1 MTSSKMSNLT
11 GFQIPVIGHATA
23 GECIFSY
30 IDQVDT
36 MADVAKSHH
45 QRLVGDGRRILQ
57 VLPHNGL
64 VLWSKGNVVGVSSLE
79 SEVSLLSGEVVTS
92 ASISHEDD
100 GLHVLIVVHNNRVLY
115 YRLDVSSLQ
124 PHAMFTSSFSAPQ
137 AVTQVI
143 KVPGYMAVLC
153 SHPSPSSGSKVLSV
167 VKCVGHQW
175 DIHAEVTVAIDA
187 SFAHLNMA
195 VSCIC
200 VFYPYRSLRFLTVS
214 GCLSLMVF
222 RPQNRSQ
229 LWPRSTSRNVPTN
242 STSSPWT
249 LLKCCLLPR

>member
-1 MTSSKMSNLT
+1 MTSSKMSDLT
-11 GFQIPVIGHATA
+11 GFQSPVIGHATA

-57 VLPHNGL
+57 VLPYNGL
-64 VLWSKGNVVGVSSLE
+64 VLWSKCDDGRVYSLE
-79 SEVSLLSGEVVTS
+79 SEVSLLSGEIATS

-115 YRLDVSSLQ
+115 YRLDASSLQ

-143 KVPGYMAVLC
+143 KVPGYMAVVC
-153 SHPSPSSGSKVLSV
+153 SHPSSSSGSKVLSV

-187 SFAHLNMA
+187 SFTHLNMA
-195 VSCIC
+195 VRYIRAS
-200 VFYPYRSLRFLTVS
+200 FPNRSFRFLTVS
-214 GCLSLMVF
+214 GC
-222 RPQNRSQ
+222 
-229 LWPRSTSRNVPTN
+229 
-242 STSSPWT
+242 
-249 LLKCCLLPR
+249 C